1 MVSSVQPLLDA
12 AVKHSLV
19 FVKSKV
25 VDTFYRVDVQPAAVI
40 QCSQTKTVLRIE
52 LEGDI
57 VQSTQQSADAERLQ
71 RFPHVIACQCYKTKA
86 KKGQLVLNPVKSDWF
101 LCVYVIH
108 SHAQPQQSLNPP

>member
-25 VDTFYRVDVQPAAVI
+25 VDTFYRMDVQAAAVI

-52 LEGDI
+52 LEGDSPKYTTERRHRADTAE
-57 VQSTQQSADAERLQ
+57 VSACHCLSML
-71 RFPHVIACQCYKTKA
+71 TKA
-86 KKGQLVLNPVKSDWF
+86 KKDNSF
-101 LCVYVIH
+101 
-108 SHAQPQQSLNPP
+108 

>member
-25 VDTFYRVDVQPAAVI
+25 VDTFYRMDVQPAAVI

-52 LEGDI
+52 LEGDSPKYTTE
-57 VQSTQQSADAERLQ
+57 QTQQ

-86 KKGQLVLNPVKSDWF
+86 KKDNSFK
-101 LCVYVIH
+101 IR
-108 SHAQPQQSLNPP
+108 

>member
-52 LEGDI
+52 LEGEI
-57 VQSTQQSADAERLQ
+57 VQSTQQSRHRKTAE
-71 RFPHVIACQCYKTKA
+71 VSACHCLSMLMKLRQKRTTRS
-86 KKGQLVLNPVKSDWF
+86 KSGK
-101 LCVYVIH
+101 I
-108 SHAQPQQSLNPP
+108 